1 MPKLQYKIVQKD
13 CQQFVYL
20 PHVPQYLDEAD
31 MSQWLRETRDD
42 DPDLYAQLVHAYVLL
57 TKPLPHSKRK

>member
-1 MPKLQYKIVQKD
+1 MPKIKYKIVQKD
-13 CQQFVYL
+13 CQRFVYL
-20 PHVPQYLDEAD
+20 FDPPQYLDAID